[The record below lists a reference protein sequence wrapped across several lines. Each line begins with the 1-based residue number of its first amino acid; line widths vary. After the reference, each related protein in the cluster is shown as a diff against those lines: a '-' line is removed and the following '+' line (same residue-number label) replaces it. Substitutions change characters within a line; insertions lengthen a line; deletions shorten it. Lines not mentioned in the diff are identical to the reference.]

1 MFFERYRNERCQDCP
16 PGVFPWCE
24 RITFGYQND
33 YQRYNDYHGKRTIS
47 KDEATAHGLFE
58 GRETVGCVK
67 LLTVFSENSLKKP
80 CKIEKMSKNQGRN
93 H

>member
-1 MFFERYRNERCQDCP
+1 MNKT
-16 PGVFPWCE
+16 
-24 RITFGYQND
+24 ITHYKKTNT
-33 YQRYNDYHGKRTIS
+33 RLKNDYHGKRTIS

-58 GRETVGCVK
+58 SRKTAGCVK
-67 LLTVFSENSLKKP
+67 PLAVFSENSLKKP